1 MRSFRIGYRKS
12 KDLPF
17 IYEAPGLILN
27 WKNVFIN
34 NPNSFSIMVGKEWGM
49 KSDIEIARSIK
60 LRPILDVAT
69 ELGLSEEEIDY
80 YGRNKA
86 KIHLNVLDRLAG
98 NPNGKLIL
106 VTGMTP
112 TPAGEGKTVTSI
124 GLSQALGKL
133 GKKSIVC
140 IREPSLGPV
149 FGIKGGAA
157 GGGYAQVLPM
167 DEINLHFTGDIH
179 AVGSAHNLLSAIV
192 ENHIFQGNELNID
205 RGRVMWPRVLDI
217 ADRQLRNAVVGLGGH
232 TNGFPRETG
241 FVITVASEIMAILA
255 LAENFNDL
263 RERLSKILV
272 AYNKER
278 QPVFARDL
286 GVVGSLMVLL
296 KDAMKPNLVQTLE
309 GTPAIIH
316 CGPFANIAHGCS
328 SVISTKMGLKLADYC
343 VTEAGFGT
351 DLGAEKFFDIKCR
364 VAGLSPSLA
373 VIVASIR
380 ALKMHGGIPLDR
392 IVTPNT
398 DAMLKG
404 CNNLRVHI
412 QNIRKFGVPAVVAIN
427 RFPHDSE
434 EEISS
439 LLDYCSDMDVPAA
452 ISEVCAHGG
461 EGGKALAET
470 VLKTIQDRPARFAPL
485 YNCQLPI
492 RDKIARVAKE
502 IYRAGDVVFSAK
514 AEHSLKRIENAG
526 LNELPIC
533 MAKTQSSLT
542 EDKSKLGAP
551 TGWTLHIEDLLPRAG
566 AGFIVA
572 ITGDIMLM
580 PGLPKIPSAMK
591 IDLLDTGEIE
601 GLF

>member
-1 MRSFRIGYRKS
+1 
-12 KDLPF
+12 
-17 IYEAPGLILN
+17 
-27 WKNVFIN
+27 
-34 NPNSFSIMVGKEWGM
+34 M
-49 KSDIEIARSIK
+49 KSDIEIARGIQ
-60 LRPILDVAT
+60 LRPIIDVAT
-69 ELGLSEEEIDY
+69 ELGLSEEEIDN
-80 YGRNKA
+80 YGRYKA
-86 KIHLNVLDRLAG
+86 KIHLNVLQRLADR
-98 NPNGKLIL
+98 PNGKLIL

-112 TPAGEGKTVTSI
+112 TPAGEGKTVNSI
-124 GLSQALGKL
+124 GLSQALGRM

-179 AVGSAHNLLSAIV
+179 AVTSAHNLLSALI

-205 RGRVMWPRVLDI
+205 RGRVMWPRVIDI
-217 ADRQLRNAVVGLGGH
+217 ADRQLRNVVVGLGGH
-232 TNGFPRETG
+232 ANGFPQETG

-255 LAENFNDL
+255 LSENLADL

-272 AYNKER
+272 AYNRDR
-278 QPVFARDL
+278 QPVFVRDL
-286 GVVGSLMVLL
+286 GAVGSLMVLL
-296 KDAMKPNLVQTLE
+296 KEAIKPNLVQTLE

-328 SVISTKMGLKLADYC
+328 SVISTIMGLNLGEYC

-351 DLGAEKFFDIKCR
+351 DLGAEKFFNIKCR
-364 VAGLSPSLA
+364 SAGLSPAVA
-373 VIVASIR
+373 VIVASVR
-380 ALKMHGGIPLDR
+380 ALKMHGGVPLNA
-392 IVTPNT
+392 ISESNV

-412 QNIRKFGVPAVVAIN
+412 QNIRKFGVPAIIAIN
-427 RFPHDSE
+427 RFPQDTKE
-434 EEISS
+434 E
-439 LLDYCSDMDVPAA
+439 LYTLQDYCTDLDVPAA
-452 ISEVCAHGG
+452 ISEVCARGG
-461 EGGKALAET
+461 EGGIELAET
-470 VLKTIQDRPARFAPL
+470 VMKTIEERTARFAPL
-485 YNCQLPI
+485 YDCQLPI
-492 RDKIARVAKE
+492 RDKIARIAKE

-526 LNELPIC
+526 LNELPVC

-580 PGLPKIPSAMK
+580 PGLPKVPNAMK
-591 IDLLDTGEIE
+591 IDLLGSGEIE

>member
-1 MRSFRIGYRKS
+1 
-12 KDLPF
+12 
-17 IYEAPGLILN
+17 
-27 WKNVFIN
+27 
-34 NPNSFSIMVGKEWGM
+34 M
-49 KSDIEIARSIK
+49 KSDIEIARSIQ
-60 LRPILDVAT
+60 LRPIVDVAADVGLT
-69 ELGLSEEEIDY
+69 EDEIDY

-86 KIHLNVLDRLAG
+86 KIHLNVLDRLSER
-98 NPNGKLIL
+98 PEGKLIL

-124 GLSQALGKL
+124 GLSQALCKL

-157 GGGYAQVLPM
+157 GGGFAQVLPM

-179 AVGSAHNLLSAIV
+179 AVTSAHNLLSAIID
-192 ENHIFQGNELNID
+192 NHINHGNELNID
-205 RGRVMWPRVLDI
+205 RSRVMWPRVMDI
-217 ADRQLRNAVVGLGGH
+217 ADRQLRTVVVGLGGRA
-232 TNGFPRETG
+232 NGFPQETG
-241 FVITVASEIMAILA
+241 FIITVASEIMAILA
-255 LAENFNDL
+255 LSENLKDL
-263 RERLSKILV
+263 RTRLSNILV

-278 QPVFARDL
+278 KPVFARDL

-296 KDAMKPNLVQTLE
+296 KEAVKPNLVQTLE
-309 GTPAIIH
+309 GTPALIH

-364 VAGLSPSLA
+364 TAGLSPAAA

-380 ALKMHGGIPLDR
+380 ALKMHGGVPLAQ
-392 IVTPNT
+392 VTEPNS

-404 CNNLRVHI
+404 CVNLRVHV

-427 RFPHDSE
+427 RFPHDTE
-434 EEISS
+434 EEIAA
-439 LLDYCSDMDVPAA
+439 LVDYCADQNVPAA
-452 ISEVCAHGG
+452 VSEVCAKGG
-461 EGGKALAET
+461 EGGASLAEA
-470 VLKTIQDRPARFAPL
+470 VLKTIGERPAQFAAL

-492 RDKIARVAKE
+492 RDKITRIAKE
-502 IYRAGDVVFSAK
+502 IYRAGDVVFAAR

-526 LNELPIC
+526 LSELPIC

-580 PGLPKIPSAMK
+580 PGLPKAPSAMK
-591 IDLLDTGEIE
+591 IDLLESGEIE

>member
-1 MRSFRIGYRKS
+1 
-12 KDLPF
+12 
-17 IYEAPGLILN
+17 
-27 WKNVFIN
+27 
-34 NPNSFSIMVGKEWGM
+34 M
-49 KSDIEIARSIK
+49 KSDIEIARSIQ
-60 LRPILDVAT
+60 LRPIIDVAT
-69 ELGLSEEEIDY
+69 EIGLSEEEIDY
-80 YGRNKA
+80 FGRNKA
-86 KIHLNVLDRLAG
+86 KIHLSVLDRLKEH
-98 NPNGKLIL
+98 PDGKLIL

-124 GLSQALGKL
+124 GLSQALGTL
-133 GKKSIVC
+133 GKKSVVC

-167 DEINLHFTGDIH
+167 EEINLHFTGDIH
-179 AVGSAHNLLSAIV
+179 AVTSAHNLLSAIV
-192 ENHIFQGNELNID
+192 ENHIFHGNELNLD
-205 RGRVMWPRVLDI
+205 RGRVMWPRVIDI
-217 ADRQLRNAVVGLGGH
+217 ADRQLRNVVVGLGGRS
-232 TNGFPRETG
+232 NGFPQETG

-255 LAENFNDL
+255 LSENMEDL
-263 RERLSKILV
+263 RRRLSRILV
-272 AYNKER
+272 AYTKDR
-278 QPVFARDL
+278 KPVYARDF

-296 KDAMKPNLVQTLE
+296 KEAVKPNLVQTLE

-364 VAGLSPSLA
+364 VSGLSPSAA

-380 ALKMHGGIPLDR
+380 ALKMHGGVSLDQ
-392 IVTPNT
+392 VSEPNT
-398 DAMLKG
+398 DAMQKG
-404 CNNLRVHI
+404 FCNLRVHI

-427 RFPHDSE
+427 RFPFDSD
-434 EEISS
+434 EEISA
-439 LLDYCSDMDVPAA
+439 LRDYCKGMDVPAA
-452 ISEVCAHGG
+452 VSEVCAKGG
-461 EGGKALAET
+461 EGGKELAET
-470 VLKTIQDRPARFAPL
+470 VLKTLQERPARFAPL

-492 RDKIARVAKE
+492 RDKIERIACE
-502 IYRAGDVVFSAK
+502 IYRAGEVVFSAK
-514 AEHSLKRIENAG
+514 AELSLKRIESAG

-542 EDKSKLGAP
+542 EDKTRLGAP
-551 TGWTLHIEDLLPRAG
+551 SGWTLHIEDLLPRAG

-580 PGLPKIPSAMK
+580 PGLPKTPSAMR
-591 IDLLDTGEIE
+591 IDLLDNGDIE